1 MIIAAFIF
9 VISLAAL
16 VQFAVLTWRAGV
28 LRVAA
33 QPLLP
38 GVHLAAEMPHNPLIT
53 NNFETLSMYHDICP
67 DLRGGSAPTLRSV
80 QLYYRAIRLLSALG
94 SHILPSKLS
103 SSPAWVEREMALCTR
118 YAAVVLSHRLA
129 HNKAL
134 LAGIRSL

>member
-16 VQFAVLTWRAGV
+16 VQFGVLTWRAGV

-33 QPLLP
+33 RPLLP
-38 GVHLAAEMPHNPLIT
+38 EVRLAAEARRNPLIT
-53 NNFETLSMYHDICP
+53 NDFDTISTYNDICP
-67 DLRGGSAPTLRSV
+67 DLSRGSAPKLRSV
-80 QLYYRAIRLLSALG
+80 RLYYRVIRLLSALG
-94 SHILPSKLS
+94 RHILRSKLS

-134 LAGIRSL
+134 LADIRSL

>member
-9 VISLAAL
+9 MISLAAL

-38 GVHLAAEMPHNPLIT
+38 EARLIAGISHNTLIT
-53 NNFETLSMYHDICP
+53 NNFEALSTYHDICP
-67 DLRGGSAPTLRSV
+67 DLSRSSAPKLRSV

-94 SHILPSKLS
+94 TYILPSKLS
-103 SSPAWVEREMALCTR
+103 SSPAWAEREMALCTR
-118 YAAVVLSHRLA
+118 YAAVALSHRLA

-134 LAGIRSL
+134 LAEIRSF